1 MIAIAAIIH
10 AAKLAIDILNRS
22 VTAGKSFQR
31 SIDPSAISILAAG
44 TQDAIP
50 NANVAASLCVIA
62 AWHCAILFANQ
73 VAVVVGDIAPAA
85 VRAIQHSVMV
95 TAEIILATRAQV
107 VASHGD
113 VFTALLVGPRWI
125 IIHWH
130 GARSSGPA
138 KDHDGAHGHQH
149 QISHKSPLVRSFR

>member
-1 MIAIAAIIH
+1 MIAIAASIH

-31 SIDPSAISILAAG
+31 SIGPSAISVLATSA
-44 TQDAIP
+44 QHAIP
-50 NANVAASLCVIA
+50 NADVAASLCVIA

-95 TAEIILATRAQV
+95 TAEIVLATRAQV
-107 VASHGD
+107 VASHGN

-130 GARSSGPA
+130 S
-138 KDHDGAHGHQH
+138 
-149 QISHKSPLVRSFR
+149 V